1 MSGIAI
7 KMTTKIERIACWDLD
22 KTIVL
27 AEDLDETLEEE
38 EDRENEPWGV
48 RFGIR
53 NVLEKMIK
61 RGYVNYLTTNTN
73 AERASRILKANNLM
87 DYFKS
92 VFSHDELFD
101 DNVRGKAYSVVA
113 RRHGID
119 LKLAKD
125 MMLVIGDSRMM
136 DMPSDIG
143 GLVFLNQEDGY
154 KYDAE
159 VVNLILKKLESID
172 QSFNIAFQQLYKN
185 TLVDCIGKRVV
196 RLNELSFLMDYIEHE
211 NGRVLVPRIYEIN
224 AHGFIRKVEPIDE

>member
-1 MSGIAI
+1 
-7 KMTTKIERIACWDLD
+7 MTTEIERIACWDLD

-27 AEDLDETLEEE
+27 AEDLDETKDE
-38 EDRENEPWGV
+38 EDVEDEPWGV

-53 NVLEKMIK
+53 KVLGEMSEK
-61 RGYVNYLTTNTN
+61 RGYVHYLTTNTN

-101 DNVRGKAYSVVA
+101 DNVMGKAYSVVA